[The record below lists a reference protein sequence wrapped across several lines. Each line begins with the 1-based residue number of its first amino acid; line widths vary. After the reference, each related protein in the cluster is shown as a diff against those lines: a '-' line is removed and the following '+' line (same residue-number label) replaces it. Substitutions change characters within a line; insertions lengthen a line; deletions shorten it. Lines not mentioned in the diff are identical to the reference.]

1 MLVFKRS
8 IVGVFLCLF
17 AISTS
22 APIYA
27 APKVSAKV
35 GAVCPTAGKSAT
47 VGKSTLICTKQAKK
61 LVWVAKPTS
70 PANKYFQLIYSTDL
84 HGSITGNANQRLI
97 AGSTG
102 TEITATPMS
111 GYEFQSWSDGKVEA
125 TRTDTASKDITFFA
139 TFKVSPYTVAYSADS
154 HGSIKGESAQRIA
167 PGSQS
172 TPVTATPNDGYVFDI
187 WSDGK
192 KDATRS
198 DVINSSQAF
207 AAQFKEKISAPV
219 FSGHTSGPLLWSEE
233 FTAISSTAIDS
244 NSWTA
249 RNCGPATTNGGSTC
263 MTGEVQYYAPSAVKL
278 DGAGNLAITATHT
291 NKLPVDAGMCGAWNS
306 TCDFVSGRLDTQGK
320 VSFQYGYIEAR
331 IKMPKGGANWPAFW
345 MLGTNITSVGWP
357 TSGEIDVVEAGGD
370 QPTQVH
376 GSMNFKSASGSPT
389 YVTAIETSPSDI
401 SADFHTYGVLW
412 VKDSISFYFDG
423 KLYATQTPS
432 TLSGATWTFN
442 APFFI
447 ILNNAIGWQGAY
459 YGGYYDGWQT
469 STMSIDYVRAWQIDG
484 QGTVIKP

>member
-1 MLVFKRS
+1 MLVSKKS
-8 IVGVFLCLF
+8 IIGVFLCLF

-22 APIYA
+22 APIYGA
-27 APKVSAKV
+27 AKVSAKV
-35 GAVCPTAGKSAT
+35 GAVCPSVGKSTT

-61 LVWVAKPTS
+61 LIWVAKPNPPVT
-70 PANKYFQLIYSTDL
+70 KYIQLLYSTDL
-84 HGSITGNANQRLI
+84 HGSITGNANQKLV

-102 TEITATPMS
+102 TEITATPIT
-111 GYEFQSWSDGKVEA
+111 GYVFANWSDGKLDA
-125 TRTDTASKDITFFA
+125 TRIDTPSRDITFFA
-139 TFKVSPYTVAYSADS
+139 TFKVAPYTVNYSAAP
-154 HGSIKGESAQRIA
+154 HGSIKGENAQRIA
-167 PGSQS
+167 PGSQGS
-172 TPVTATPNDGYVFDI
+172 AVTAVPDDGYIFDI

-198 DVINSSQAF
+198 DVLTSNQSFI
-207 AAQFKEKISAPV
+207 AQFEERISAPLI
-219 FSGHTSGPLLWSEE
+219 SGHTSGPLLWSEA
-233 FTAISSTAIDS
+233 FTSSSSTSIDS

-263 MTGEVQYYAPSAVKL
+263 VTGEVQYFAPSAVKL
-278 DGAGNLAITATHT
+278 DGSGNLAITATHT
-291 NKLPVDAGMCGAWNS
+291 KNLPADAGTCGAWNS

-331 IKMPKGGANWPAFW
+331 IKMPNGGGNWPAFW

-357 TSGEIDVVEAGGD
+357 TCGEIDVVEAGGD
-370 QPTQVH
+370 QPTLVH
-376 GSMNFKSASGSPT
+376 GSLNYKSGAGTPT
-389 YVTAIETSPSDI
+389 YVTAITNSQSDI

-423 KLYATQTPS
+423 KLYSTQTPA
-432 TLSGATWTFN
+432 TISGPNWSFN

-447 ILNNAIGWQGAY
+447 ILNNAIGSPGAY
-459 YGGYYDGWQT
+459 YGGYWDGWQS

-484 QGTVIKP
+484 QGSVTR